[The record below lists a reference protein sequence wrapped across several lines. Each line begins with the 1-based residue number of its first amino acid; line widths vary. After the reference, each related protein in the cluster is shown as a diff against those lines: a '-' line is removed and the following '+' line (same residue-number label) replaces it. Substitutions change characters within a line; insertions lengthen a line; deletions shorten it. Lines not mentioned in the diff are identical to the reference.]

1 MSAAGKG
8 PGGGHRRPGSGNLGS
23 FAAGGR
29 EVGMEAAREAQTSP
43 SDLGPWFAQING
55 EPLGALHQLVF
66 LPPVWGAAR
75 EPGAMA
81 LGEENRKQG
90 LTTGG
95 PLDVGSVCN
104 FEAEL
109 RT

>member
-1 MSAAGKG
+1 
-8 PGGGHRRPGSGNLGS
+8 
-23 FAAGGR
+23 
-29 EVGMEAAREAQTSP
+29 MEMARGAQTSP
-43 SDLGPWFAQING
+43 SDVGLWFAQRNG
-55 EPLGALHQLVF
+55 EQLGALHQLVF

-95 PLDVGSVCN
+95 PLDVGCVCN

-109 RT
+109 WT